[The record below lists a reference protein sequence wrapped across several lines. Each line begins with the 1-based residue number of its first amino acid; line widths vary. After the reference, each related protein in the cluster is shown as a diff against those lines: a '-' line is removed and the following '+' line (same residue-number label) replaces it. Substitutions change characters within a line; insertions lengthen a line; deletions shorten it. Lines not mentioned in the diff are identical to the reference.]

1 MKLMQAIGGAGHG
14 GAENFFVHLA
24 QAFQSTDL
32 QQHIVSRSHPV
43 RDAQLRDAGISFENL
58 KFGGTLDFIT
68 PYRLQRIAATYK
80 PDIHLSWMSRAA
92 SMTPD
97 GPFPKLARLGGYY
110 NLKYFKK
117 CDHLIGITPH
127 LCNYVIDQ
135 GWAKEK
141 VHYIPNFLNYRP
153 QAAIR
158 RADFETP
165 DDVPLLLI
173 LGRLHPIKGIDIALK
188 ALADVKDAYLWIA
201 GEGPMGDELMK
212 LSKELKIEDRVR
224 FLGWRTDKEAL
235 LATADIT
242 VFPSRQEGFGN
253 VILESWA
260 SGTPMVAA
268 RAQGPNAFIDHGR
281 TGLLSDIENAAQ
293 LADNLNQLTSDKSL
307 FQEIVQSGLNEYER
321 AFTQSKAVD
330 NWTTLFHS
338 LVS

>member
-1 MKLMQAIGGAGHG
+1 MKLMQAIGGAGYG
-14 GAENFFVHLA
+14 GAENFFVHLTEA
-24 QAFQSTDL
+24 LHRSGL

-43 RDAQLRDAGISFENL
+43 RDKQLRDAGISFENL
-58 KFGGTLDFIT
+58 KFGGALDFIS

-80 PDIHLSWMSRAA
+80 PDVHLSWMSRAA

-127 LCNYVIDQ
+127 LCDYVIEQ
-135 GWAKEK
+135 GWPKDK
-141 VHYIPNFLNYRP
+141 VHYIPNFLNYQP
-153 QAAIR
+153 KQALN
-158 RADFETP
+158 RADFQTP

-173 LGRLHPIKGIDIALK
+173 LGRLHSIKGIDIALK

-201 GEGPMGDELMK
+201 GEGPMKEELEK
-212 LSKELKIEDRVR
+212 LSTDLSINDRVR

-260 SGTPMVAA
+260 SNTPMVAA
-268 RAQGPNAFIDHGR
+268 RAQGPNAFIDHGK
-281 TGLLSDIENAAQ
+281 TGLLSDIENVDQ
-293 LADNLNQLTSDKSL
+293 LSANLNLLISDKAL
-307 FQEIVQSGLNEYER
+307 YNEIIENGLQTYEN
-321 AFTQSKAVD
+321 AFTENKAVH
-330 NWTTLFHS
+330 NWTSFLHS
-338 LVS
+338 LL